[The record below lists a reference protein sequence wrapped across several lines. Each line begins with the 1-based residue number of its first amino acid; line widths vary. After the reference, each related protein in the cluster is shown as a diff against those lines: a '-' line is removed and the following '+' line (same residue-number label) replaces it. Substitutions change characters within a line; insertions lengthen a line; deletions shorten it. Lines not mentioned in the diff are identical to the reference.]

1 MFRSKLHKRVP
12 TAVHGASRTHQ
23 SFKQECDINTILKN
37 YTKTGF
43 LSHTNTSQPQ
53 YFDVPQNIDYQLALN
68 TIMDAEQ
75 RFAALPAS
83 VRDQYQNDPGV
94 LLAALQDKGQHDK
107 LRELGVL
114 APLPVAS
121 RHPTAAETPAV
132 PSQALSPS
140 AAAPAPGGAT
150 GQG

>member
-12 TAVHGASRTHQ
+12 TIIHGASRTMQ
-23 SFKQECDINTILKN
+23 SFKQECDINNILKN

-43 LSHTNTSQPQ
+43 LPHINKNQPN
-53 YFDVPQNIDYQLALN
+53 YFDVPSNIDYQIALN

-83 VRDQYQNDPGV
+83 VRDQYKNDPGQ
-94 LLAALQDKGQHDK
+94 LIAALQDPAQHDK

-114 APLPVAS
+114 APKPVAS
-121 RHPTAAETPAV
+121 QHPTAAGTPAA
-132 PSQALSPS
+132 PSQVPSPS
-140 AAAPAPGGAT
+140 AAAPGAGGGT